1 MSAGCDVR
9 FDTTGVVKLVKMLDK
24 AGKSPQKAIT
34 RAASKGITPVKRAVR
49 GIVPVGETG
58 NLKRAIARKA
68 EKSRARGKKVY
79 EVTFDKAYNDV
90 LQKPVKNPGEA
101 GSTTTKSGHAYYPAS
116 IEYGF
121 LTRSK
126 GNGYSYVPGVHFMR
140 QGAEQSET
148 QAKQIM
154 IDTMEKELDK
164 LWQQAQHA

>member
-1 MSAGCDVR
+1 MSAGCDVS
-9 FDTTGVVKLVKMLDK
+9 FDTTGIVKLVKMLDK
-24 AGKSPQKAIT
+24 AGVSPQKAIT

-58 NLKRAIARKA
+58 NLKRAITRKA

-90 LQKPVKNPGEA
+90 LQKPIKNPGVA
-101 GSTTTKSGHAYYPAS
+101 GGKSDKAYYPAS
-116 IEYGF
+116 QEYGL

-126 GNGYSYVPGVHFMR
+126 GKGYSYVPGLHFMR
-140 QGAEQSET
+140 QGAEQSEA
-148 QAKQIM
+148 QSKQIM